1 MKELNFSKR
10 QLSLKGLKEMFIT
23 DMENGSRNFLKYLLN
38 QFMEIERDEFI
49 DTQTTDL
56 NPELKDYRNG
66 YYERT
71 LRSNLGLIEN
81 LRVPRTRNGMFLSV
95 DHRKKQ
101 TYIILNSRGFGKNVS

>member
-1 MKELNFSKR
+1 MQELNFSKR

-56 NPELKDYRNG
+56 NPDLKDYRNG

-71 LRSNLGLIEN
+71 VEKQSWTDRESQST
-81 LRVPRTRNGMFLSV
+81 PHTKRNVLSV

-101 TYIILNSRGFGKNVS
+101 THIILNSRGFGKNVS